1 LRSTLSS
8 SPSDPPAPSPSS
20 PSRRARFV
28 AVGIALGVVLVV
40 GGVTAIVVTRNTD
53 EKPAPGLEEVA
64 EANSA
69 KVGQVA
75 PDFTLETLDGGTV
88 RLSDFRGRPVVLNF
102 WASWCTP
109 CRKEFPMFRETLAA
123 KDGAF
128 AMLGVD
134 TGDVRGDAR
143 QFARE
148 QRADWPNGFDAG
160 NEVARGYGVDP
171 LPQTFFIR
179 ADGTIASHVIRG
191 LTEREL
197 DRELKRIGVE

>member
-1 LRSTLSS
+1 
-8 SPSDPPAPSPSS
+8 
-20 PSRRARFV
+20 
-28 AVGIALGVVLVV
+28 VLVV
-40 GGVTAIVVTRNTD
+40 GGITTIVVTRSSD

-75 PDFTLETLDGGTV
+75 PDFALETLDGGTV
-88 RLSDFRGRPVVLNF
+88 RLSEFRGRPVVLNF

-109 CRKEFPMFRETLAA
+109 CRKEFPMFRDTLAA
-123 KDGAF
+123 KDRAF

-148 QRADWPNGFDAG
+148 QRANWPNGFDAG
-160 NEVARGYGVDP
+160 NDVARGYGVDP

-191 LTEREL
+191 LTQREL
-197 DRELKRIGVE
+197 DRELKKIGVE